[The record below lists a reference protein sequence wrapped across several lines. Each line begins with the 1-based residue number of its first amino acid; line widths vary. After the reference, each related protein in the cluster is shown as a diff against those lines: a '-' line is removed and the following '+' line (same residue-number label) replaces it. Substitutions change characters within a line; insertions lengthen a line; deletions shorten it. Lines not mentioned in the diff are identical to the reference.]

1 MALLFLNGASASR
14 DGCQL
19 TKGLFERRS
28 ALIAARGTYR
38 EPSDT
43 TPAPKELESINEE
56 YFQFM
61 LRASNGKGQEGA
73 EAECCR
79 ESVQDPVAEIV
90 CKFVKYLR
98 TDKKDHHLLLE
109 SVPTGPTGRQALWAL
124 EPIASFHAEHDPE
137 SVPEIFK
144 PYGPVHLYLD
154 ELYRL
159 VSQGE
164 KEAISKYLE
173 LYLHSD
179 SEHAEQMDDQME
191 DLLKSHSDVV
201 LTHWGILKLHRKALL
216 RFMAFLPSD
225 EKKLLR
231 SKIDASKECAVLSEA
246 CIDLKTLLSIK
257 TTLRE

>member
-1 MALLFLNGASASR
+1 MVFLLLNHASGSR
-14 DGCQL
+14 DGCL

-28 ALIAARGTYR
+28 ALIAAGGVHR

-43 TPAPKELESINEE
+43 TPASKELERINEE

-61 LRASNGKGQEGA
+61 LRVSNGENQQGTES
-73 EAECCR
+73 ECCKDTM
-79 ESVQDPVAEIV
+79 EDPVARIV

-98 TDKKDHHLLLE
+98 TDKKDRGLLLE
-109 SVPTGPTGRQALWAL
+109 SVPADPTGRQALWAL
-124 EPIASFHAEHDPE
+124 EPIASFRAEHDAE
-137 SVPEIFK
+137 NVPELFK

-159 VSQGE
+159 VSRGD

-179 SEHAEQMDDQME
+179 GEHAEQMDDQIE
-191 DLLKSHSDVV
+191 DLLKSHLDAV
-201 LTHWGILKLHRKALL
+201 LTQWGIFKLHRKALL

-225 EKKLLR
+225 EKDLLR
-231 SKIDASKECAVLSEA
+231 STIDANKKCAIRVEA
-246 CIDLKTLLSIK
+246 CSELKTLLRIK
-257 TTLRE
+257 TPLRE